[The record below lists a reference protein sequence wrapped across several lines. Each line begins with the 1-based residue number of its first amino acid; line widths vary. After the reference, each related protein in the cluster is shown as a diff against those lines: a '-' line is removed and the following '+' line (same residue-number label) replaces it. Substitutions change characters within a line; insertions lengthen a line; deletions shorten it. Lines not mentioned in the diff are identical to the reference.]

1 MPMDRGTPDLV
12 RHCVAAVADQY
23 GGDVDKAFAICVAQL
38 QKSGYL
44 KAGTMEL
51 TAAGK
56 KKEKEHEKEPD
67 AKKKLKAY
75 EDFLKAAKE
84 TRKAEKEETATESY
98 ERDFNLLK
106 NPRNRTGLEDA
117 PHTVARKYETVSKQ
131 ESSMDFMR
139 RLAGISSRYD
149 DRVVSEV
156 KAKKAAKTVYTL
168 FIDGSERFGFHA
180 ADDKDAESKA
190 KDWMLKKLGSFN
202 RVKWE
207 VRAEAPSSAGNIH
220 DDWMESRLAEAQKSV
235 SVRDLKAGDHILA
248 DDHHF
253 VVTRVK
259 GGDIYGVV
267 VKGSKGVNSV
277 KKSDESL
284 IIDGGEF
291 EGDIELL
298 GRDIKIESSLP
309 VASRMQALLAE
320 SDD

>member
-131 ESSMDFMR
+131 ESSMDAMR
-139 RLAGISSRYD
+139 RLAGISTRYE
-149 DRVVSEV
+149 DRVVSEA

-190 KDWMLKKLGSFN
+190 KDWMLKKLGSYN

-220 DDWMESRLAEAQKSV
+220 DDWMESRLAEEKGYKCLECGKKFKTAKAAEKAMDNGCPKCGGSDI
-235 SVRDLKAGDHILA
+235 DL
-248 DDHHF
+248 
-253 VVTRVK
+253 
-259 GGDIYGVV
+259 
-267 VKGSKGVNSV
+267 
-277 KKSDESL
+277 DES
-284 IIDGGEF
+284 I
-291 EGDIELL
+291 
-298 GRDIKIESSLP
+298 
-309 VASRMQALLAE
+309 ASRMQALLAE